1 MRFSLRLLQKQNLL
15 LACLIL
21 LAGTSA
27 FAQSTFGT
35 FVGTVQDQSGSVIAG
50 AVITITNLD
59 DNNVRSAT
67 SNSSGQYQLLN
78 LQPGRYSF
86 AVTSAGFGTT
96 DIKEV
101 TLDARQERRV
111 DVSLTLASVQQSVQV
126 NAEAAAINTENAT
139 IVNTMNNQEVTQ
151 LPANYRGAS
160 TSPLGAIVASAN
172 VQQDQFGG
180 IALTGSQPYQ
190 VDFSVDGASSV
201 NVVNFPTTAAT
212 NMFPSAEMLSEFK
225 VSAINNNAEFATT
238 GDVTVTTK
246 SGANTFH
253 GSAFEY
259 LQNRALD
266 ATTYGATEKQAKV
279 WNTFGGS
286 ISGPIV
292 IPHLYNGRNKTFF
305 FVDTEENRRPGSQLV
320 IDNVPTAAMIA
331 GNLNGLPG
339 PPVIDPYTNAPY
351 PNNTIPQCASANQ
364 VDCVNPVAQKL
375 FAKYIP
381 LPNFDSG
388 STTGNYRSQLPL
400 ANETNGYDVRI
411 DQYIG
416 SKNQLFGRWTWKNLP
431 QQSLT
436 NSGFGGQAQTAQL
449 LPPTTNNE
457 YDKNLIISDNYTIT
471 AHIVNEFRFGWSRL
485 DIASTFPYQGAQVD
499 SYLGLTG
506 LDLSRAGTAGAFPG
520 FNFSSGTG
528 FTNLG
533 HDSIGPVSSKVTQY
547 GDNLSWIKGKHTM
560 KFGADLRKVEYDR
573 IDDFGASDEFGS
585 FTFNGEFSGN
595 AFADLL
601 LGLPAT
607 NQVFV
612 TGPFLSQQSKH
623 FAVFGQDEW
632 HVSKSLT
639 FSYGLR
645 WEVQPPFSEKNGN
658 IANFI
663 PATGGIVVPDIAL
676 KVLPPAPSVLYTLN
690 ACSLNPL
697 PNPAFPCTPVLDA
710 SQAHLPTWLRYTD
723 YHDFDPR
730 AGIAWRPFGNDKT
743 VFRAGFGLYTV
754 PSLGWEAYMMT
765 GVAVTD
771 APFYVNSLTNGAPLF
786 RLPATGYGNGG
797 LTPAV
802 VGSFNV
808 FEAQDIHYRDPQSAQ
823 WNVTIERE
831 LFKTWTARVSYIG
844 ENTYGL
850 SINVDKNQCHA
861 TPSGPCVLPYPQYN
875 LIVSMENLGFANYQA
890 LELQLS
896 HRFSGGFYLQA
907 TYDWAKDLTNV
918 ADAPVGYGTE
928 AGNFSGGYLVND
940 QYALKDDR
948 GNDAGPRRQRF
959 LLTGIYQLPFGHG
972 KPFLANSNRFVN
984 GALGGWQLST
994 IILSQTGPF
1003 MTAIDSNPADSASNL
1018 NELYRGTTIRPDQIA
1033 SCNISN
1039 PGPNG
1044 SWFNIN
1050 AFVHTP
1056 QGAGRIGNEGV
1067 GNCVGPDTNIVSA
1080 GLSKSFAVWE
1090 RVRLRFEATYTNL
1103 FNHPNFLQPQSMD
1116 ISSPSTFGITQTVQ
1130 SSENGGNRV
1139 GQLSLRLDF

>member
-1 MRFSLRLLQKQNLL
+1 MCFLRRLLHGTNLL
-15 LACLIL
+15 LLALIL
-21 LAGTSA
+21 FAGHSA

-35 FVGTVQDQSGSVIAG
+35 FVGTVQDQSGSVVGG
-50 AVITITNLD
+50 AIVTVTNLD
-59 DNNVRSAT
+59 DSSVRTAT

-78 LQPGRYSF
+78 VPAGRYSITVVKPGF
-86 AVTSAGFGTT
+86 ATT
-96 DIKEV
+96 QVNEV

-111 DVSLTLASVQQSVQV
+111 DLNIALASVQQTVLVS
-126 NAEAAAINTENAT
+126 AEAATINTENAT
-139 IVNTMNNQEVTQ
+139 IVNTMGNQEVTE

-172 VQQDQFGG
+172 VQQDQYGNIG
-180 IALTGSQPYQ
+180 LTGSQPYQ
-190 VDFSVDGASSV
+190 VDYTVDGTSSV
-201 NVVNFPTTAAT
+201 NILYNSPAS
-212 NMFPSAEMLSEFK
+212 NMFPSSEMLGEFK
-225 VSAINNNAEFATT
+225 VSAISNNAEFATT

-246 SGANTFH
+246 SGANTLH

-259 LQNRALD
+259 LQNAALD
-266 ATTYGATEKQAKV
+266 ATQYGSAQKQAKV

-286 ISGPIV
+286 LSGPIV
-292 IPHLYNGRNKTFF
+292 IPKLYNGHDKTFF
-305 FVDTEENRRPGSQLV
+305 FIDTEENRHPGSQLV
-320 IDNVPTAAMIA
+320 IDNLPTQAMIQ

-339 PPVIDPYTNAPY
+339 PPVIDPYTGAPY
-351 PNNTIPQCASANQ
+351 PNNIIPPCGQSNQ
-364 VDCVNPVAQKL
+364 VDCLNPVAQKL

-381 LPNFDSG
+381 LPNFNSG
-388 STTGNYRSQLPL
+388 STTGDYRTLLPL
-400 ANETNGYDVRI
+400 ANETNGYDIRI
-411 DQYIG
+411 DHYIG
-416 SKNQLFGRWTWKNLP
+416 SKNLLFGRWTWKNLP
-431 QQSLT
+431 QQALT

-457 YDKNLIISDNYTIT
+457 TDKNLIISDNYTIT
-471 AHIVNEFRFGWSRL
+471 PHIVNEFRFGLSRL
-485 DIASTFPYQGAQVD
+485 NVTSTFPDQGAQVD
-499 SYLGLTG
+499 NYLGLTG

-520 FNFSSGTG
+520 FNFSTGTG

-533 HDSIGPVSSKVTQY
+533 HDSIGPTDSKVTQY
-547 GDNLSWIKGKHTM
+547 SDSLSWVKGKHSF
-560 KFGADLRKVEYDR
+560 KFGAEFHQVQYDR

-585 FTFNGEFSGN
+585 FTFNGMFSGN

-607 NQVFV
+607 DQVFV
-612 TGPFLSQQSKH
+612 TGPYLSQKSMH
-623 FAVFGQDEW
+623 FAAYGQDEW
-632 HVSKSLT
+632 HISKSLT

-645 WEVQPPFSEKNGN
+645 WELMPPFSEKNGN
-658 IANFI
+658 IANFN
-663 PATGGIVVPDIAL
+663 PANGGLVVPDIAE
-676 KVLPPAPSVLYTLN
+676 KVLPPAASVLYTVN

-697 PNPAFPCTPVLDA
+697 PNPAFPCTPVQDA
-710 SQAHLPTWLRYTD
+710 SQAGFPTWLRYTD

-730 AGIAWRPFGNDKT
+730 VGIAWRPFGNDKT
-743 VFRAGFGLYTV
+743 VFRAGWGLFTV

-771 APFYVNSLTNGAPLF
+771 APFYVNSFNNGHALF
-786 RLPATGYGNGG
+786 TLPAAGYGNGG

-808 FEAQDIHYRDPQSAQ
+808 FEAQDEHYRDPQSAQ
-823 WNVTIERE
+823 WNVTIERQF
-831 LFKTWTARVSYIG
+831 LSSWTGRISYIG

-861 TPSGPCVLPYPQYN
+861 SPFGPCNPVYPDYN
-875 LIVSMENLGFANYQA
+875 LIVSMENLGFSNFQDM
-890 LELQLS
+890 ELQLS
-896 HRFSGGFYLQA
+896 HRMSGGFYFQA
-907 TYDWAKDLTNV
+907 TYDWAKDLSNT
-918 ADAPVGYGTE
+918 ADAPIGYGTE

-940 QYALKDDR
+940 QYALRDDR

-959 LLTGIYQLPFGHG
+959 LLTGLYQLPFGRGRH
-972 KPFLANSNRFVN
+972 FLANSNAFVN
-984 GALGGWQLST
+984 GFLGGWQLST
-994 IILSQTGPF
+994 IFLKQTGPF
-1003 MTAIDSNPADSASNL
+1003 MTAIDSNPADSAANL
-1018 NELYRGTTIRPDQIA
+1018 NELNRGTTIRPDQVGN
-1033 SCNISN
+1033 CNISN

-1050 AFVHTP
+1050 AFTLTP

-1067 GNCVGPDTNIVSA
+1067 GNCIGPGTTTLSA
-1080 GLSKSFAVWE
+1080 GLSKTFAIWE
-1090 RVRLRFEATYTNL
+1090 RLRMRFEATYTNVL
-1103 FNHPNFLQPQSMD
+1103 NHPNFLQPQSMD

>member
-1 MRFSLRLLQKQNLL
+1 MRYFLSLL
-15 LACLIL
+15 LAVMLFAGA
-21 LAGTSA
+21 LAFG
-27 FAQSTFGT
+27 QSTFGT
-35 FVGTVQDQSGSVIAG
+35 FIGTIQDQSGSVIAG
-50 AVITITNLD
+50 AVVTVTNLD
-59 DNNVRSAT
+59 DNNTRSAT
-67 SNSSGQYQLLN
+67 TNNSGQYQLLN
-78 LQPGRYSF
+78 LPSGRYSF
-86 AVTSAGFGTT
+86 SVVKPGFSTAKV
-96 DIKEV
+96 DQV
-101 TLDARQERRV
+101 TLEARQERRV
-111 DVSLTLASVQQSVQV
+111 DIGLGLASVQQTVQV

-139 IVNTMNNQEVTQ
+139 IVNTMSGNEVTD

-160 TSPLGAIVASAN
+160 TSPLGAIVASPN
-172 VQQDQFGG
+172 VQQDQYGN

-190 VDFSVDGASSV
+190 VDYSVDGASSV
-201 NVVNFPTTAAT
+201 NIVYNQPAS
-212 NMFPSAEMLSEFK
+212 NMFPSAEMLGEFK

-246 SGANTFH
+246 SGTNALH

-259 LQNRALD
+259 LQNSALD
-266 ATTYGATEKQAKV
+266 ATVYGSAVKQHKA

-286 ISGPIV
+286 LSGPII
-292 IPHLYNGRNKTFF
+292 IPKVYNGHDKTFF
-305 FVDTEENRRPGSQLV
+305 FIDTEENRRPSQQLV

-339 PPVIDPYTNAPY
+339 PPVIDPYTGAPY
-351 PNNTIPQCASANQ
+351 PGNTIPQCTQAGQ
-364 VDCVNPVAQKL
+364 VDCVNSVAQKL

-381 LPNFDSG
+381 LPNFNSG
-388 STTGNYRSQLPL
+388 STTGNYRTLLPL
-400 ANETNGYDVRI
+400 ANETNGYDLRF
-411 DQYIG
+411 DQYIS
-416 SKNQLFGRWTWKNLP
+416 SKNLLFGRWTWKNLP
-431 QQSLT
+431 QQALT

-471 AHIVNEFRFGWSRL
+471 AHVVNEFRFGWSRL
-485 DIASTFPYQGAQVD
+485 DIASSFPYQGAQVD
-499 SYLGLTG
+499 NYLGLTG

-533 HDSIGPVSSKVTQY
+533 HDSIGPTASKVTQY
-547 GDNLSWIKGKHTM
+547 NDNLSWIKGKHSF
-560 KFGADLRKVEYDR
+560 KFGASLNQVEYDR

-585 FTFNGEFSGN
+585 FTFNGMFSGN
-595 AFADLL
+595 SFADLL

-632 HVSKSLT
+632 HISKSLT

-645 WEVQPPFSEKNGN
+645 WELQPPFSEKNGN
-658 IANFI
+658 IANFN
-663 PATGGIVVPDIAL
+663 PATGGLVIPDRAAQ
-676 KVLPPAPSVLYTLN
+676 VLPPAPSVLYTLN

-697 PNPAFPCTPVLDA
+697 PNPAFPCTPVQTA
-710 SQAHLPTWLRYTD
+710 SQAGFPTWLRYTD

-730 AGIAWRPFGNDKT
+730 VGVAWRPFGNDKT
-743 VFRAGFGLYTV
+743 VFRAGWGLFTV

-771 APFYVNSLTNGAPLF
+771 APFYVNSFNNGQPLF

-808 FEAQDIHYRDPQSAQ
+808 FEAQDEHYRDPQAAQ
-823 WNVTIERE
+823 WNISIERE
-831 LFKTWTARVSYIG
+831 FLNAWSARASYIG
-844 ENTYGL
+844 ENAYGL
-850 SINVDKNQCHA
+850 SINVDKNQCH
-861 TPSGPCVLPYPQYN
+861 PSPNGPCVPPYPDYN
-875 LIVSMENLGFANYQA
+875 LIVSMENLGFSNYQA

-896 HRFSGGFYLQA
+896 HRFATGFYLQA
-907 TYDWAKDLTNV
+907 SYDWAKDLTNV
-918 ADAPVGYGTE
+918 GDAPVGYGTE

-940 QYALKDDR
+940 QFSLRNDR
-948 GNDAGPRRQRF
+948 GNDAGVRRQRF
-959 LLTGIYQLPFGHG
+959 LMTGLYQLPFGHG
-972 KPFLANSNRFVN
+972 RPFLSNANRFVN
-984 GALGGWQLST
+984 GAVGGWQLST
-994 IILSQTGPF
+994 IILAQSGPF
-1003 MTAIDSNPADSASNL
+1003 MTAVDSNPADSAANL
-1018 NELYRGTTIRPDQIA
+1018 NELFRGTTIRPDQIGN
-1033 SCNISN
+1033 CNLAN
-1039 PGPNG
+1039 PGPNVG
-1044 SWFNIN
+1044 WFNIN
-1050 AFVHTP
+1050 AFVPTP

-1067 GNCVGPDTNIVSA
+1067 GNCVGPDTVVVSA
-1080 GLSKSFAVWE
+1080 GMSKTFAVWE
-1090 RVRLRFEATYTNL
+1090 RLRMRFEATYTNL

-1116 ISSPSTFGITQTVQ
+1116 VSSPSTFGITQTVQ
-1130 SSENGGNRV
+1130 SAENGGNRV